1 MQIIYIDLR
10 APRGRSSQLAM
21 IDAAPDSRH
30 RAGRRRQSLALR
42 RHHGGQDANGLNHAL
57 RWRGLQ
63 HVMVSPVMIGDL
75 AESVLVL
82 TQFEHKMI
90 T

>member
-1 MQIIYIDLR
+1 
-10 APRGRSSQLAM
+10 
-21 IDAAPDSRH
+21 
-30 RAGRRRQSLALR
+30 LR